1 MNTNN
6 NNNNNTEF
14 ATVYFKVAHTGQNGH
29 FNIATNICIANFIE
43 TGKYIAHENFNID
56 RNLEIEIVEVGQNI
70 PGIRGEDA
78 PALELD
84 FDTSLREKYNCVYTN
99 LAFYIRVLQ

>member
-6 NNNNNTEF
+6 NTDIVS
-14 ATVYFKVAHTGQNGH
+14 VYFKVAHTGQNGV
-29 FNIATNICIANFIE
+29 FDIATNICIANLIE
-43 TGKYIAHENFNID
+43 TGKYIAYENFNID

-70 PGIRGEDA
+70 PGMRGEDA
-78 PALELD
+78 LALELD
-84 FDTSLREKYNCVYTN
+84 FDTTIRQKYNGIYTN

>member
-6 NNNNNTEF
+6 NNNTDV
-14 ATVYFKVAHTGQNGH
+14 ADVYFKVAHTGQNGY
-29 FNIATNICIANFIE
+29 FNIATNIRIANLIE
-43 TGKYIAHENFNID
+43 TGKYIAYENFNID

-78 PALELD
+78 PALVCD
-84 FDTSLREKYNCVYTN
+84 FDTTVREKYNGVYTN